1 MNEEIKKLFS
11 KLGFVE
17 KGDSIHYYVGFY
29 RTQTNASTLHV
40 DLFIDGDGVNVYV
53 VDGIGV
59 EEIYLYNGLLTA
71 INKANKILNK
81 AWLARKAEV
90 K

>member
-11 KLGFVE
+11 KLGFVQKE
-17 KGDSIHYYVGFY
+17 KSNHWYVGFK
-29 RTQTNASTLHV
+29 REQTNASTLHV

-53 VDGIGV
+53 VNGVGV
-59 EEIYLYNGLLTA
+59 EDIYLQGTLLTA

-81 AWLARKAEV
+81 AWLARNTEAK
-90 K
+90 